1 MEENTETNNR
11 VLNSLLIVIAF
22 AFVLIVGITLGVS
35 IGKKDAREEISNI
48 KAMRNISETT
58 YSEAVKIKTNQ
69 KQTLCL
75 TEALWFEA
83 RGENNLG
90 LQAVA
95 EVIYNRTQQQNK
107 SFCEVIEEP
116 WQFSYRNH
124 LEQGERLTLSA
135 SENQI
140 IFNKIRA
147 ISEKVVKSEF
157 EPVLDKNVLWYT
169 STEIKPPSWTK
180 ALKKY
185 ATIGKHVFYS
195 K

>member
-1 MEENTETNNR
+1 MKDNVKTNDR
-11 VLNSLLIVIAF
+11 AGESLLIALAF
-22 AFVLIVGITLGVS
+22 AFTWIIGFALGTLVY
-35 IGKKDAREEISNI
+35 KKDTEEI
-48 KAMRNISETT
+48 ANISETT
-58 YSEAVKIKTNQ
+58 YSEVVKIKTNQ
-69 KQTLCL
+69 KQILCL

-83 RGENNLG
+83 RGENSLG

-95 EVIYNRTQQQNK
+95 EVIYNRTKQQNK

-124 LEQGERLTLSA
+124 LEQGERLTLTA